1 MSDNK
6 PTPGPWRWRDEVL
19 YDATNK
25 EIFCLSEAHKRFDR
39 QDIKNL
45 IAAAPDLL
53 AACEAALPWFE
64 DAKGSGKR
72 DGDLLRDAIKNAKAA
87 L

>member
-6 PTPGPWRWRDEVL
+6 TTPGPWKWNRGLFHSED
-19 YDATNK
+19 K
-25 EIFCLSEAHKRFDR
+25 EIIFSNYYGELVAYNKADAA
-39 QDIKNL
+39 L